1 MHIRISNKIGFSARI
16 FGVAWVLNL
25 FWEFAERP
33 LYVAGTLSPFSW
45 GWIRAATWDAGYV
58 IIVYLVLAILHGDFY
73 WLRRKNEWDLGRIGW
88 GAQRGKLYPTKAL
101 DDIGNWAGEIG
112 IYVTYAH
119 CSDFEDR
126 TRAVYTIT
134 VLGVSNLLVRALQIL
149 RIF

>member
-73 WLRRKNEWDLGRIGW
+73 WLRRKNVWDLGLIILVGFATATVVEQQALASGKWFYTSLMPIVPILKIGL
-88 GAQRGKLYPTKAL
+88 APFIQLPFLAFL
-101 DDIGNWAGEIG
+101 
-112 IYVTYAH
+112 TYWFAR
-119 CSDFEDR
+119 SRFSEYFE
-126 TRAVYTIT
+126 
-134 VLGVSNLLVRALQIL
+134 
-149 RIF
+149 